1 MRKTA
6 IEKTKEELEAEER
19 NQPIDDEHWFINIPD
34 FIKSKS
40 KDNVVVEQSS
50 IVFSGIKFG
59 RMSFNGFN
67 PTIEKLMNPP
77 EPEYIESDNE
87 KEIDDEEMAYNLN
100 KKFSKSFTKS
110 NDALKRTQA
119 FMGKVKRLGH
129 K

>member
-19 NQPIDDEHWFINIPD
+19 NQPIDDEHWFLDMPD
-34 FIKSKS
+34 SFKSKS
-40 KDNVVVEQSS
+40 TDSVVVEQSC
-50 IVFSGIKFG
+50 IIFSGIQFG

-67 PTIEKLMNPP
+67 PLIEKLMNPP
-77 EPEYIESDNE
+77 EVEEAESDNE

-100 KKFSKSFTKS
+100 KKFSKNFNKS